1 MNSGPAK
8 AGHYRGSAPAPK
20 KLTSAEVDIDEMRRT
35 NHISLARVAANGAAP
50 PGAQAW
56 AVTSAFRR
64 APGRGCSRTGP
75 ATANAESPTEVAR
88 APDESSQFL
97 TWCSAMASRELL
109 TRRDDRAY
117 REYVREEQRSQPG
130 APTARTVRRGV
141 ERGCIAGRMQPEFH
155 HGLLGRPECRLHP
168 RV

>member
-1 MNSGPAK
+1 MQQ
-8 AGHYRGSAPAPK
+8 
-20 KLTSAEVDIDEMRRT
+20 TS
-35 NHISLARVAANGAAP
+35 HISLSRVAANGAAP
-50 PGAQAW
+50 PGAEAS

-109 TRRDDRAY
+109 TRRDDREY
-117 REYVREEQRSQPG
+117 REYLRKEQRSQPG

-141 ERGCIAGRMQPEFH
+141 ERGCIAGRMQLDFH
-155 HGLLGRPECRLHP
+155 HGLRSSKARSGKSTNQKQRSSTGKD
-168 RV
+168 VK

>member
-1 MNSGPAK
+1 MRPA
-8 AGHYRGSAPAPK
+8 RK
-20 KLTSAEVDIDEMRRT
+20 KLTFSRADQMRQT
-35 NHISLARVAANGAAP
+35 SHISLSRVAANGAAP
-50 PGAQAW
+50 PGAEAS

-109 TRRDDRAY
+109 KADATGIF
-117 REYVREEQRSQPG
+117 RSD
-130 APTARTVRRGV
+130 
-141 ERGCIAGRMQPEFH
+141 
-155 HGLLGRPECRLHP
+155 
-168 RV
+168 